1 MAKSK
6 ACSNV
11 LKLMDKNY
19 SYQKAV
25 KLVLESDK
33 RLSKKKLENEFNSY
47 I

>member
-6 ACSNV
+6 ACSKV
-11 LKLMDKNY
+11 LKLMDKNH

-33 RLSKKKLENEFNSY
+33 RLSKKKLENELNSY

>member
-6 ACSNV
+6 ACSKV
-11 LKLMDKNY
+11 LKLMDKNI

-33 RLSKKKLENEFNSY
+33 RLSKKKLENELNSY